1 MIELMITV
9 AITGTCLIMALRAF
23 AISATAVSKAR
34 RSALAAEILTE
45 KINEVYEKCISENG
59 LGLSSFSQEVSYGR
73 RKLSFTQKVSM
84 WQGQAAED
92 KEAEGVEAEAE
103 DILVEE
109 IEAEGALNCL
119 AEVNMNVGW
128 KSHDK
133 SRGVSLKTLLPYT
146 GFRND
151 F

>member
-1 MIELMITV
+1 
-9 AITGTCLIMALRAF
+9 MALRAF
-23 AISATAVSKAR
+23 AISAVAVSKAR
-34 RSALAAEILTE
+34 STVLATEVLTE
-45 KINEVYEKCISENG
+45 KVNEVYEKCISENG
-59 LGLSSFSQEVSYGR
+59 LGLSSFSQDVSYGL
-73 RKLSFTQKVSM
+73 RKFSFTQNVSV

-92 KEAEGVEAEAE
+92 REAEGVEAESE

-109 IEAEGALNCL
+109 IEAEGAPSCL

-133 SRGVSLKTLLPYT
+133 SRGVTLKTLLPYS